1 MPQDRDK
8 DYFEDLI
15 YQIVKGNWEAIYEID
30 NWRQTYGQLNA
41 TERAILDW
49 TVMGDSKEK
58 IAKNLSKTP
67 IAIREHLKR
76 IKKKFLV
83 RIM

>member
-41 TERAILDW
+41 TERVILDW
-49 TVMGDSKEK
+49 TIMGDSKEK